1 METVSFTQMKDGI
14 CKEYEFLA
22 RLEKP
27 FLQLTADLVLSEFR
41 HPGELTREGYKISAE
56 IMDYNRA
63 HVPIA
68 MGRILIG
75 L

>member
-1 METVSFTQMKDGI
+1 METVSLTQMKDET
-14 CKEYEFLA
+14 CKEYKFLA

-27 FLQLTADLVLSEFR
+27 FLQLTADLVLSELR
-41 HPGELTREGYKISAE
+41 RPGELTLEGYKISAE

-63 HVPIA
+63 HAPIS